1 MYHSL
6 AVEMRVNKPKEVPR
20 GVYKCV
26 HCVCLSPGTATWP
39 GHTGDEVEGEKE
51 EEGKEEEIKEDEKVE
66 DERRRG
72 ERRLLCMYMYVR
84 TWQCRKGFESE
95 TRMDMTIPT
104 NLPQSTLSHSA
115 S

>member
-1 MYHSL
+1 MYVNYNTCTEQLWFVCMYHSL
-6 AVEMRVNKPKEVPR
+6 AVEMRVDKPKEVPR
-20 GVYKCV
+20 GVHKCV

-72 ERRLLCMYMYVR
+72 ERRLLCMYECQDLAVQKR
-84 TWQCRKGFESE
+84 V
-95 TRMDMTIPT
+95 
-104 NLPQSTLSHSA
+104 
-115 S
+115 